1 MNSQVQVSELKKVK
15 WFWDKTIAT
24 LIENGVH
31 TLEQF
36 KEIPY
41 DEGIKFLTP
50 VQFHQINLFIKE
62 NNI

>member
-15 WFWDKTIAT
+15 GFGDKTIAT
-24 LIENGVH
+24 LIENGIH

-36 KEIPY
+36 KEISY
-41 DEGIKFLTP
+41 EDWIKFLTP
-50 VQFHQINLFIKE
+50 VQFHQITLFIKE

>member
-15 WFWDKTIAT
+15 GFWDKTIAT
-24 LIENGVH
+24 LIENGIH

-36 KEIPY
+36 KEITY
-41 DEGIKFLTP
+41 DEAILFLTP
-50 VQFHQINLFIKE
+50 VQFHQINLFVKE